1 MNTQQLKQLSKKFN
15 PDKLYTLYL
24 KADKDVNKIAT
35 SIARVGDL
43 TFDQAVE
50 FLNYVIEQHEFE
62 TIKSRG
68 IKNPHEDT
76 SFKTVRPTKKENK
89 RNQFLFIAFNLS
101 IIYSALWL
109 ICCGINSIFALIQ
122 MLDLSLGNI
131 DSTELYTS
139 LSLFQFFPHVLCST
153 LGTLFNG
160 IALFLHK
167 RWAALAAAI
176 FYTIAIAILPLF
188 FLFIIVQMILTYIA
202 FAKMEKE

>member
-76 SFKTVRPTKKENK
+76 SFKTVRPTKKRK
-89 RNQFLFIAFNLS
+89 
-101 IIYSALWL
+101 
-109 ICCGINSIFALIQ
+109 
-122 MLDLSLGNI
+122 
-131 DSTELYTS
+131 
-139 LSLFQFFPHVLCST
+139 
-153 LGTLFNG
+153 
-160 IALFLHK
+160 
-167 RWAALAAAI
+167 
-176 FYTIAIAILPLF
+176 
-188 FLFIIVQMILTYIA
+188 
-202 FAKMEKE
+202 